1 MSQTGEQVV
10 NAPIAKAATSGL
22 FAGATWGINTWADV
36 AAVLA
41 ALYSLALLLEWLWK
55 KAIRPYCEY
64 RGWLNRVRRRREDF
78 E

>member
-1 MSQTGEQVV
+1 MAQVGEQVV
-10 NAPIAKAATSGL
+10 NAPITKAATSGL

-64 RGWLNRVRRRREDF
+64 RGWIFRVRRRKDDF